1 VRQALTIGGVLLALS
16 AGPAFGGTVDGDF
29 NGDGRSDLVIGTPFE
44 NVGSTIEAGA
54 VTVVY
59 GASGGLRASA
69 LNQTFTQ
76 SSPGIHDDPE
86 AHDYFGYSLATGDFN
101 GDGYGDLAIGIPNE
115 DFFFDNP
122 FPVPDDTYANIGGV
136 EVVYGSAG
144 GLDPLGLKG
153 ADFIARNPVNY
164 DSDDRFGFALAA
176 ANFGNGGPADLA
188 VGSPLDDTEGL
199 NNGTVSIFYGHTS
212 GIDAI
217 PSAVFDQSA
226 ADIPGDSNDQEN
238 FGAALAA
245 GDLGKSGHADLAIGV
260 ANDSVQGTLLAGSVN
275 VLYGSTGGLV
285 TAGSQRWTQN
295 SPGIG
300 GTAEQADHFG
310 SALAVGDFGRS
321 TRADLAVSAPCEGF
335 AGVSCAGAVHVIF
348 GTKTGLAAT
357 GDQLWSQSSSGVP
370 DKPEQNDAF
379 GRALTATNFGKSNR
393 ADLAVASNESFGSQ
407 TWAGAVEV
415 FYGTAAGLTAAG
427 SQLWSQA
434 TPGVDTTPSIYD
446 YFGAALGSGNFG
458 RGRHA
463 DLVIGVPGEAFDDYE
478 DAGAVEIIYGTANG
492 LRVRNDDF
500 LQEDDLSSADGPDP
514 SDYFGWSLAPRPS
527 SLGSYW
533 FE

>member
-1 VRQALTIGGVLLALS
+1 MALS

-76 SSPGIHDDPE
+76 SSPGIYDDPE

-101 GDGYGDLAIGIPNE
+101 GDGYGDLAIAIPNE

-144 GLDPLGLKG
+144 GLDPLGLKA

-260 ANDSVQGTLLAGSVN
+260 ANDSIQGTLLAGSVN
-275 VLYGSTGGLV
+275 VL
-285 TAGSQRWTQN
+285 TAALAASSQR
-295 SPGIG
+295 G
-300 GTAEQADHFG
+300 A
-310 SALAVGDFGRS
+310 SA
-321 TRADLAVSAPCEGF
+321 
-335 AGVSCAGAVHVIF
+335 
-348 GTKTGLAAT
+348 GLA
-357 GDQLWSQSSSGVP
+357 
-370 DKPEQNDAF
+370 
-379 GRALTATNFGKSNR
+379 
-393 ADLAVASNESFGSQ
+393 
-407 TWAGAVEV
+407 
-415 FYGTAAGLTAAG
+415 
-427 SQLWSQA
+427 
-434 TPGVDTTPSIYD
+434 
-446 YFGAALGSGNFG
+446 
-458 RGRHA
+458 
-463 DLVIGVPGEAFDDYE
+463 
-478 DAGAVEIIYGTANG
+478 
-492 LRVRNDDF
+492 
-500 LQEDDLSSADGPDP
+500 
-514 SDYFGWSLAPRPS
+514 
-527 SLGSYW
+527 
-533 FE
+533 

>member
-1 VRQALTIGGVLLALS
+1 M
-16 AGPAFGGTVDGDF
+16 DGDF

-76 SSPGIHDDPE
+76 SSPGIYDDPE

-101 GDGYGDLAIGIPNE
+101 GDGYGDLAIAIPNE

-144 GLDPLGLKG
+144 GLDPLGLKA

-260 ANDSVQGTLLAGSVN
+260 ANDSIQGTLLAGSVN

-348 GTKTGLAAT
+348 GTKTGLGRDRRPALVPELVRRSRQARAKRRLRT
-357 GDQLWSQSSSGVP
+357 GAHRNELREVEP
-370 DKPEQNDAF
+370 RRPR
-379 GRALTATNFGKSNR
+379 GRFERVLR
-393 ADLAVASNESFGSQ
+393 LADLGRSG
-407 TWAGAVEV
+407 G
-415 FYGTAAGLTAAG
+415 GLLRD
-427 SQLWSQA
+427 SRR
-434 TPGVDTTPSIYD
+434 PD
-446 YFGAALGSGNFG
+446 
-458 RGRHA
+458 RGRQPA
-463 DLVIGVPGEAFDDYE
+463 LVAG
-478 DAGAVEIIYGTANG
+478 DAGRRHDAI
-492 LRVRNDDF
+492 
-500 LQEDDLSSADGPDP
+500 DL
-514 SDYFGWSLAPRPS
+514 
-527 SLGSYW
+527 
-533 FE
+533 